1 MKAMPNWVT
10 RLASKLGLVRARPA
24 AARSELDDLLS
35 EVLGGGVVRT
45 SGLDEHGRF
54 VAVVEA
60 SSAAQVS
67 EQAAESPVDFAGNE
81 DGGPRTQE
89 EREEQR

>member
-67 EQAAESPVDFAGNE
+67 EQTAESPAG
-81 DGGPRTQE
+81 TQE
-89 EREEQR
+89 ERKEQR